1 MARFFRGAVLLLP
14 ILSIS
19 VACHSPSVKPVS
31 PAAAPAPPPPAPDPD
46 NIRWVRE
53 SAEYVAATLQA
64 YRAVTSRVE
73 SEGPKHPAGAWA
85 VILDA
90 DETILNNS
98 TYQRERAR
106 QGLGYSQESWTAWVR
121 RREAAPIP
129 GAARFLART
138 RDLGGKIAIVTN
150 RLGSECDDTI
160 AVFQAQALVY
170 DAILCRPDGSPSDK
184 QPRFDAVARGQ
195 TPAGAQPLAIVA
207 FVGDNILDFP
217 GMTQTSRALGDDA
230 FREFGVRFFL
240 VPNPLYG
247 SWQQL
252 PPKADPGTFLDAGG
266 AGR

>member
-1 MARFFRGAVLLLP
+1 MPATLLILTVALVTGAG
-14 ILSIS
+14 
-19 VACHSPSVKPVS
+19 CHSPTVKPAS
-31 PAAAPAPPPPAPDPD
+31 PVGAALAPPPPAADPD

-64 YRAVTSRVE
+64 YRMVTARVE
-73 SEGPKHPAGAWA
+73 SEGPKHPAGTWA

-98 TYQRERAR
+98 LYQRERAR
-106 QGLGYSQESWTAWVR
+106 LGLGYSQESWTAWVK
-121 RREAAPIP
+121 RREATPIP

-138 RDLGGKIAIVTN
+138 RELGGKIAIVTN

-160 AVFQAQALVY
+160 AVFRAHALIN

-195 TPAGAQPLAIVA
+195 TPAGSQPLEIVA

-217 GMTQTSRALGDDA
+217 GLAQSTRALGDDA
-230 FREFGVRFFL
+230 FREFGVRFFVL
-240 VPNPLYG
+240 PNPLYG
-247 SWQQL
+247 SWQLL
-252 PPKADPGTFLDAGG
+252 PPKPLP
-266 AGR
+266 